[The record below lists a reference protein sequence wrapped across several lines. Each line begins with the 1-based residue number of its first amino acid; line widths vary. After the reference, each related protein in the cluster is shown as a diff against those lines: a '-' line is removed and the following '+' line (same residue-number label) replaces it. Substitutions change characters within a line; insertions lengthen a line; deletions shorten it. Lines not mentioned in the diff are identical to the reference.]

1 MSTGTI
7 RTRGERGRPHL
18 VLEVEAS
25 AEQRSTER
33 RAARIHFRLYCF
45 ACGRSET
52 VASPPARPGR
62 CMNCGGTM
70 LTELEPT

>member
-1 MSTGTI
+1 MSTGSL
-7 RTRGERGRPHL
+7 RTRGERGIRHL

-25 AEQRSTER
+25 AEQRRTER
-33 RAARIHFRLYCF
+33 RAARIQFRLYCF

-62 CMNCGGTM
+62 CLNCGGTM
-70 LTELEPT
+70 LTEFDPT